1 MSFYK
6 ILVFIHIISAIIG
19 LGPGFILTFIVM
31 KTGNMQEVRHAFFL
45 RNRIHIF
52 VMIGGIFLLTTGLL
66 MGFLK
71 PILFTQGWYM
81 TSLILF
87 LMTLASG
94 PFLLKPISKPIQQI
108 LDEYEGDEIP
118 KEYYKHA
125 NRLFMSEHIL
135 NIIFVII
142 IILMILKPF

>member
-71 PILFTQGWYM
+71 PILFTQGWYT

-118 KEYYKHA
+118 QEYYKHA